1 MHFYGGGGVGSRVV
15 QLLLR
20 PNCLL
25 LNYQVE
31 EIIRSVLNGN
41 IEELGDQYKVVFA
54 GLLLESAG
62 K

>member
-1 MHFYGGGGVGSRVV
+1 M

-25 LNYQVE
+25 MNYPVA
-31 EIIRSVLNGN
+31 EIIRSVLIGN
-41 IEELGDQYKVVFA
+41 IEEFGGQYKVVFA
-54 GLLLESAG
+54 RLLLEPAE